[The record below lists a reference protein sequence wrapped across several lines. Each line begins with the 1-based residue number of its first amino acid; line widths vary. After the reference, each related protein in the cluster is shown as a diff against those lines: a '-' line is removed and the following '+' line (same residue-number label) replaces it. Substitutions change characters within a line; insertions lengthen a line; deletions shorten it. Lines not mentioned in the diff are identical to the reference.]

1 MELVG
6 PWFSP
11 FTRRV
16 GITLNLLG
24 FDFRH
29 NALHAF
35 EEKER
40 VKSFNPMGKVPI
52 LVLEDGETLIDSSA
66 IADYL
71 DERVG
76 PDRAL
81 LPSSGRDRRD
91 ALQIVSVALA
101 TIEKAGAVYYEF
113 AKETPGAPA
122 LDRVDAVGQTL
133 AGLELLEAAAQDGW
147 FGGHQPNHADIASV
161 VAIQTAQ
168 FVLREAVDMT
178 RYPKLAALSA
188 RAMEMP
194 AFTST
199 LPAM

>member
-24 FDFRH
+24 IDFRH

-81 LPSSGRDRRD
+81 LPSSG
-91 ALQIVSVALA
+91 
-101 TIEKAGAVYYEF
+101 
-113 AKETPGAPA
+113 
-122 LDRVDAVGQTL
+122 
-133 AGLELLEAAAQDGW
+133 
-147 FGGHQPNHADIASV
+147 
-161 VAIQTAQ
+161 
-168 FVLREAVDMT
+168 
-178 RYPKLAALSA
+178 
-188 RAMEMP
+188 
-194 AFTST
+194 
-199 LPAM
+199 